1 MKYIVLLCDGMAD
14 LPIESLGGRTPMQ
27 AANKPHI
34 DRLAADAT
42 VGLVRTVA
50 PGLKPGSDVANLSV
64 MGFDPAVCYTGRSP
78 LEAASIGIDMSST
91 DVAIRCNL
99 VTLSDEENFADKSMV
114 DYCAGDIS
122 TEEADQLIKALEQE
136 LGNDIFAFY
145 TGVAYRH
152 CLIWHGGKV
161 DGYTLTPPHD
171 ISGQVIGPHLGG
183 HSARPE
189 LLDLMQRS
197 QSVLSDHPVNKA
209 RVAKGLRPANS
220 IWLWG
225 QGTRPALSDF
235 EQTHG
240 LRGAVIS
247 AVDLIKGIGK
257 CAGMQV
263 IEVEGATGYIDS
275 NFSGK
280 AAAAIAALRDNDY
293 VYVHMEAPDECGHR
307 RETENKV
314 RSIEII
320 DEQVLAPILTALEGS
335 DYRIMLLPDHP
346 TPIATAT
353 HSAEPVPFMIYDST
367 KKASG
372 VSTLCEQ
379 TAAETGLF
387 VDHGPDL
394 IKMLLKA

>member
-14 LPIESLGGRTPMQ
+14 LPIDSLGGRTPMQ

-34 DRLAADAT
+34 DRLAADST

-50 PGLKPGSDVANLSV
+50 AGLKPGSDVANLSV

-78 LEAASIGIDMSST
+78 LEAASIGIDMSDT

-99 VTLSDEENFADKSMV
+99 VTLSDEANFADRTMV

-122 TEEADQLIKALEQE
+122 TEEADELIKALQQE
-136 LGNDIFAFY
+136 LGSDTFAFY

-152 CLIWHGGKV
+152 CLIWHGGSV

-171 ISGQVIGPHLGG
+171 ISGRVVGPHLSG
-183 HSARPE
+183 HSARGE

-197 QSVLSDHPVNKA
+197 RAVLDDHPVNKA

-235 EQTHG
+235 EQTYG
-240 LRGAVIS
+240 LKGAVIS

-275 NFSGK
+275 NFAGK
-280 AAAAIAALRDNDY
+280 AAAAIDALRDNDY

-320 DEQVLAPILTALEGS
+320 DEQVLAPILAALEGS

-353 HSAEPVPFMIYDST
+353 HSAEPVPFMLYDST
-367 KKASG
+367 KKAAG
-372 VSTLCEQ
+372 VDTLCEQ
-379 TAAETGLF
+379 TAAATGLF

-394 IKMLLKA
+394 IKMLLK